1 MILTKKK
8 KSHCMHKARVMRL
21 VCVCVCVC
29 IHTIY
34 KKILLFELNFYVIQK
49 YP

>member
-1 MILTKKK
+1 MDGYTLATLSLSLMLDILLK
-8 KSHCMHKARVMRL
+8 
-21 VCVCVCVC
+21 
-29 IHTIY
+29 IY

>member
-1 MILTKKK
+1 MATLLLPSLSLSLSLSHMLDILLK
-8 KSHCMHKARVMRL
+8 
-21 VCVCVCVC
+21 
-29 IHTIY
+29 IY